1 MNIMYKYEF
10 DRKIL
15 EQIDICENR
24 VLFLKKELLRAKNK
38 LGQII
43 LQKKLIE
50 KKIKFIFLQEL
61 QVKEEKLLRNTP
73 VLRKS

>member
-1 MNIMYKYEF
+1 MNIMYQYEF

-24 VLFLKKELLRAKNK
+24 VLLKELLRSKNK

-43 LQKKLIE
+43 SQ
-50 KKIKFIFLQEL
+50 
-61 QVKEEKLLRNTP
+61 RN
-73 VLRKS
+73 